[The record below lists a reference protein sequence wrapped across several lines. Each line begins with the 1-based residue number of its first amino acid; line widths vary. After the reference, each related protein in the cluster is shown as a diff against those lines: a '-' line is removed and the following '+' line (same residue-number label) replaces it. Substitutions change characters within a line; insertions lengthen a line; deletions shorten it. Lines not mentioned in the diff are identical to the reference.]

1 MPIASIDPRTGE
13 TRQTFE
19 RLSDADIDRKLEQA
33 HRAFQSWRRTSFAT
47 RSQPMLRVAEIL
59 EAEKQTLGRMMT
71 EEMGKTLVSAVAEA
85 EKCALGCRYYAQ
97 HAEAALADETVPTG
111 AHRSYVRYQPM
122 GVVLAVMPW
131 NFPFWQVFRFIAPT
145 LMAGN
150 VGVLKHASNVP
161 RCALAIED
169 VLRRAGFPEGVFQ
182 TLLIGAAEVPRVLDD
197 PRVVAATLTGSEPA
211 GAAVAAQS
219 GKLIKPTVLELGGS
233 DPFIVM
239 PSADLDTAVH
249 TGVNAR
255 TLNNGQSCINAKRFI
270 VHKDVYTRF
279 ERQFV
284 EAFSKLRVGD
294 PMAPETEIGPLALP
308 SVRSDVLSQVER
320 SVNAGARL
328 LTGGTVIDGKGWW
341 FRPGVLSEIP
351 KSAPTYREEV
361 FGPVALLFRV
371 DDLDA
376 AIALANDSDFGLGS
390 SVWTNDPK
398 EQQRFVDELEAGQ
411 TFVNAMV
418 VSDPR
423 LPFGGVKH
431 SGYGRE
437 LATHGIRAFVNAKTV
452 YIGKTATYRAQHSE

>member
-1 MPIASIDPRTGE
+1 MPIASTDPRTGE
-13 TRQTFE
+13 VRQKFE
-19 RLSDADIDRKLEQA
+19 RLSDAEIDRKLEAA
-33 HRAFQSWRRTSFAT
+33 HRAFRSWRRTSFAT
-47 RSQPMLRVAEIL
+47 RSKPMLRAAEIL
-59 EAEKQTLGRMMT
+59 EAEKQALGRMMT

-85 EKCALGCRYYAQ
+85 EKCALGCRYYAE
-97 HAEAALADETVPTG
+97 HAEAALADEAIATG
-111 AHRSYVRYQPM
+111 AQKSYVRYQPL

-131 NFPFWQVFRFIAPT
+131 NFPFWQVFRFIAPA

-150 VGVLKHASNVP
+150 AGVLKHASNVP

-169 VLRRAGFPEGVFQ
+169 VLRRAGFPDGLFQ

-211 GAAVAAQS
+211 GAAVASRS
-219 GKLIKPTVLELGGS
+219 GSLIKPTVLELGGS

-239 PSADLDTAVH
+239 PSADLEMAVS

-270 VHKDVYTRF
+270 VHKDVYARF
-279 ERQFV
+279 ERQLV

-294 PMAPETEIGPLALP
+294 PMASETEIGPLALE
-308 SVRSDVLSQVER
+308 SVRSDVVSQVER
-320 SVNAGARL
+320 SVKAGAKL
-328 LTGGTVIDGKGWW
+328 LTGGVVIGGKGWW

-351 KSAPTYREEV
+351 RSAPTYREEV

-371 DDLDA
+371 DDIDGA
-376 AIALANDSDFGLGS
+376 VALANDSDFGLGS
-390 SVWTNDPK
+390 SVWTNDPG

-452 YIGKTATYRAQHSE
+452 YVGKTASYRAQHSE